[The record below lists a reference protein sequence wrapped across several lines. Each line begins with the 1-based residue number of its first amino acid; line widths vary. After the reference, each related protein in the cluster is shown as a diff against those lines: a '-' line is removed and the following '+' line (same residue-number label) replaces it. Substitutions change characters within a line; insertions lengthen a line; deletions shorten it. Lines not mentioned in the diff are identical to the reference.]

1 MGMIEADMASSC
13 IMDVTMLLHTLY
25 SFLWVG
31 SGGTW
36 ISQKKG
42 ISMED
47 VIAYRA
53 LQKAHS
59 GLEEETCLLFFL
71 FI

>member
-1 MGMIEADMASSC
+1 MGGLGWH
-13 IMDVTMLLHTLY
+13 MD
-25 SFLWVG
+25 
-31 SGGTW
+31 
-36 ISQKKG
+36 IPKKG